1 MSRFQVYWLFACDV
15 NIMCIICHLYAF
27 SMHFIS
33 KEFVYH
39 IKKMDND
46 IGPDINN
53 VIQNTIMPPPP
64 LVTDLEFRLSL
75 SIQLPL
81 T

>member
-1 MSRFQVYWLFACDV
+1 MYMSRLQIHCLFACKI
-15 NIMCIICHLYAF
+15 NIMHIICHLYAF

-53 VIQNTIMPPPP
+53 VIQNTIMPPLP
-64 LVTDLEFRLSL
+64 LASDLEFRLSH
-75 SIQLPL
+75 SIQ
-81 T
+81 

>member
-1 MSRFQVYWLFACDV
+1 MYMSRLQIHCLFACKI
-15 NIMCIICHLYAF
+15 NIMHIICHLYAF

-53 VIQNTIMPPPP
+53 VI
-64 LVTDLEFRLSL
+64 
-75 SIQLPL
+75 
-81 T
+81 